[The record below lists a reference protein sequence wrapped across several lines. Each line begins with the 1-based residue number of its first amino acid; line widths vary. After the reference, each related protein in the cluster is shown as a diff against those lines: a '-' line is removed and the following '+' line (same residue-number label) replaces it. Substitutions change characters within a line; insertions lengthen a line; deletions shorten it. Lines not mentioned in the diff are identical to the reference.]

1 MYKNALLL
9 AAIILLAVFSG
20 CNKKELEELRSE
32 NKELNKTIEE
42 KDKKIK
48 QLEGQY
54 NKVEKNLQL
63 IVEEKDDEES
73 EFQKISDNKLMKRL
87 ESVRETMRENRD
99 KAESSETKLD
109 GIRYQAS
116 KHKEKAKKCKNQLE
130 EHKDSIKSIK
140 ETLIAKKENI
150 EEKDSRIENQDSTIS
165 ELTEKNKAFED
176 SLKNLTKEFNTAYS
190 AIKPKKQIKNENV
203 VKKKG
208 GFLGFIGQVK
218 VLNPTFNESNFKTL
232 NMKEKSSITI
242 DAKPRNIEIITPH
255 PEKSYSLEKGE
266 DNKTILKI
274 KDKDNFWRAGKHLV
288 ISY

>member
-218 VLNPTFNESNFKTL
+218 VLNPAFNESNFKTL

-242 DAKPRNIEIITPH
+242 DAKPNNIEIITPH
-255 PEKSYSLEKGE
+255 PENSYSLEKGE